1 MTFEEW
7 LNEIEVFSSRQ
18 ERLDEGINFAAVV
31 TGNMSPDLARRNMYD
46 WLEAAYD
53 VGHNAGLCS
62 IGDMREGE

>member
-18 ERLDEGINFAAVV
+18 ERLEEDILSIAVM
-31 TGNMSPDLARRNMYD
+31 TSSLSHSLARRIVYG
-46 WLEAAYD
+46 WLEAAYA
-53 VGHNAGLCS
+53 VGYNRGLCS